1 MYIALHRVHTY
12 VHIIYMYILYIL
24 NNTFLSNI
32 VSSIYKIIIYIGT
45 VYEK

>member
-1 MYIALHRVHTY
+1 
-12 VHIIYMYILYIL
+12 MYILYIL

-45 VYEK
+45 VYEKCDKIYNVFIIVK